1 MVEGFEGLGP
11 KVANLSRYVHVLTDK
26 QQMAFS
32 LKSEYGLKLAEVP
45 SRMGL
50 DRKTAY
56 EHIKAADKKINE
68 AFSSERRKARLAK
81 NPAE

>member
-1 MVEGFEGLGP
+1 MKGFEGLGP
-11 KVANLSRYVHVLTDK
+11 KVAHLSDYLHVLTDK

-32 LKSEYGLKLAEVP
+32 LKNEYGLKPAEVA

-50 DRKTAY
+50 DRKTTY
-56 EHIKAADKKINE
+56 EHLKAADKKINE
-68 AFSSERRKARLAK
+68 AFSSERRKARLAN